1 MRAWIL
7 LVAVVAGL
15 APTLALADRPGER
28 FALREGWRQ
37 ERAERFQHE
46 MPPRPQRERPHYPR
60 RDDLRDGYAD
70 QGARPQ
76 RLTPEERRQL
86 RRDVQD
92 AGRDLYRSRR

>member
-1 MRAWIL
+1 MRAWIFL
-7 LVAVVAGL
+7 ATVVAGL
-15 APTLALADRPGER
+15 APTLAHADRPGER

-37 ERAERFQHE
+37 ERAERFQRE
-46 MPPRPQRERPHYPR
+46 MPQRERPHYPR
-60 RDDLRDGYAD
+60 RDDLHDGHAD

-92 AGRDLYRSRR
+92 AGRDLYRHRR